1 MLVISMLIIGREKF
15 PSLEERVK
23 FQPLWDDHGIEVRG
37 TPLKLD
43 FSRYEK
49 IEMEGRMICIIARD
63 RGVPIGYSWHY
74 SYQSLHFD
82 ERIGHDDLWYVNPAY
97 RGDGIG
103 QRLRMMGVAAL
114 KDAGAVTTS
123 DFIRRAGT
131 HPTLMTQ
138 LGYEVHGTW
147 WRKTLK

>member
-1 MLVISMLIIGREKF
+1 MIITREKF
-15 PSLEERVK
+15 PTHEQRPDFK
-23 FQPLWDDHGIEVRG
+23 PLWDEHGIEVRG
-37 TPLKLD
+37 EPLALD
-43 FSRYEK
+43 FRRYTK
-49 IEMEGRMICIIARD
+49 IEVEGRLICIVARD
-63 RGVPIGYSWHY
+63 NDRPVGYSWHY
-74 SYQSLHFD
+74 WYQSLHFD

-103 QRLRMMGVAAL
+103 QRLRMIGVATL

-138 LGYEVHGTW
+138 LGYEAHGTW
-147 WRKTLK
+147 WRKTL